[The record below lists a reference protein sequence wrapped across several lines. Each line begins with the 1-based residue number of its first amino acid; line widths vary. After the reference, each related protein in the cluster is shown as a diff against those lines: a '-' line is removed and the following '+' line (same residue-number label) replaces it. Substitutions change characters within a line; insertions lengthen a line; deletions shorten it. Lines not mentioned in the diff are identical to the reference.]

1 MDFKIKNF
9 NDNNKKNAKSNR
21 QHKSNRR
28 YMLNV

>member
-9 NDNNKKNAKSNR
+9 NDNKKNAKSNR